1 MGKGQETAF
10 RASSRTPS
18 IQFCCELAGR
28 ELPTFPGASW
38 GPKGNGRSMVLARN
52 GVGQRG
58 VPLGLLDTS
67 VQLVWC
73 AKMPDQGS
81 MRGPKSS
88 LCSLSKGTCF
98 SKDASCPSL
107 VGLTCHH
114 CTARRV
120 LESRS
125 PQPGMCLPR
134 NHGKK
139 PLEWVPST
147 HLQQLEGETAY
158 SDRLE
163 QTNEFPDCSILLPG
177 P

>member
-1 MGKGQETAF
+1 MSWLEGSCPHSQGPAGGPRAMEGQWFLHGMG
-10 RASSRTPS
+10 
-18 IQFCCELAGR
+18 
-28 ELPTFPGASW
+28 W
-38 GPKGNGRSMVLARN
+38 GSE
-52 GVGQRG
+52 
-58 VPLGLLDTS
+58 
-67 VQLVWC
+67 
-73 AKMPDQGS
+73 GS
-81 MRGPKSS
+81 HWGCWIHLFS
-88 LCSLSKGTCF
+88 LCGVQRCLTKEACGGQNPACAPFSKGTCF